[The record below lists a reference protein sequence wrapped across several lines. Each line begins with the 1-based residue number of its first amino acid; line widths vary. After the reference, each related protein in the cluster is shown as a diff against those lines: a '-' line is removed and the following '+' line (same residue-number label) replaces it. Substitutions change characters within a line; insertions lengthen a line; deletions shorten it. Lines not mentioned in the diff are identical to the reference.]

1 MGRNVLVTGA
11 SRGIGAAIAL
21 AFAAQGDNVGINYR
35 YNDDSAGAICGK
47 AKVYG
52 VKANIYQADVGNAD
66 EVQSMFEQYFND
78 FKTIDILVNNAGGGL
93 KIPEGGFENMPLTYW
108 DEMIALNLNAAA
120 YCSHH
125 AVRNMI
131 DHKASGS
138 IINISSVHSVITY
151 VKRKTFP
158 YCAAKAGLNMLTKTM
173 GVDVIRHGI
182 RVNGIAPGFIS
193 TSATTRYNKEELHAF
208 LRKIPA
214 GYLGRVEDI
223 TPMVLFLAD
232 PEKSGFIVGQ
242 TFIIDGGQ
250 SIDGTIDYMLQE
262 QMNKKEDNY
271 GV

>member
-35 YNDDSAGAICGK
+35 YDKKSAEEVCEK
-47 AKVYG
+47 ARALG
-52 VKANIYQADVGNAD
+52 VKALIYSANVGSSE
-66 EVQSMFEQYFND
+66 EVQRMFDRYFED

-93 KIPEGGFENMPLTYW
+93 KIPEGGFEKMPLTYW

-125 AVRNMI
+125 AVLSMI
-131 DHKASGS
+131 ENKISGS
-138 IINISSVHSVITY
+138 VINISSVHSIITY

-173 GVDVIRHGI
+173 GVDLIRHGI
-182 RVNGIAPGFIS
+182 RVNAIAPGFIS
-193 TSATTRYNKEELHAF
+193 SSATKRYNEQELGAF

-214 GYLGRVEDI
+214 GRLGNTDDI

-232 PEKSGFIVGQ
+232 AEKSGFIVGQ
-242 TFIIDGGQ
+242 TMVIDGGQ
-250 SIDGTIDYMLQE
+250 SIDGTLDYMLQK
-262 QMNKKEDNY
+262 QMENDY
-271 GV
+271 RS